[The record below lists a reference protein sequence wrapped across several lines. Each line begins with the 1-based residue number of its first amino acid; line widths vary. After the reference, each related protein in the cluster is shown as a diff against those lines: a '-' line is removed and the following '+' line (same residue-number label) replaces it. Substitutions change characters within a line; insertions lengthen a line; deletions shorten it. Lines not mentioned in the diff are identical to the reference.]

1 MPRAA
6 STLRAS
12 FQLSERPGPERRTK
26 MMVKIRRLKAEGFRG
41 IRRSEPLEFTDRC
54 KSMIIF
60 GENGYGKS
68 SFVDAIECFLG
79 NRIGHLER
87 ESVGRAA
94 YRHRALPGDAVATV
108 EVEFSDNRYS
118 SALTMD
124 SNRSI
129 RQGNTTPE
137 FHDFLARSQCERVI
151 LRQRE
156 LANFVDKT
164 KREKLE
170 DIAPLLGLECVD
182 DLRNQLRTASRELA
196 EDVHSVEAK
205 LEERRKSL
213 RALLGQESV
222 EIGDL
227 QAWAR
232 QEAKKL
238 GIDEKMVGCADL
250 KTALAGVAASAQTG
264 ERESR
269 LQAIQDAQVRCDA
282 LGRVEVNVDQLPDFQ
297 AAFNSLAA
305 DREALHRLA
314 LRQLY
319 DAGARVIAQGIWTED
334 TCPLCLQSVDDLTVL
349 AKDLVRRLEE
359 AAGVEQR
366 RAEIEQKRR
375 VALARIEA
383 LAGTALGAAEMK
395 LEHPA
400 ISRVSSAARELRAR
414 CDSLRQIVGTS
425 LSPGA
430 TLALDKDALVES
442 LDRSRQAGLDAIQ
455 ALAVESEALK
465 PSEEER
471 ARLEAFGQL
480 TALAS
485 DWERLEALLAEYG
498 VVSRQSSSL
507 QRILQAFEDLER
519 HLMSDIL
526 SRISATVTA
535 FYKSLHPGEDYD
547 DVVLHFLPDDRG
559 VEFSLVAYGEHV
571 SPPRLVL
578 SESHLNSLG
587 ICLFLAAARE
597 FNRVNRFLVLDDIV
611 NSFDAGHRGQL
622 AELLVRELSDFQLVV
637 LTHDPIWFDMLR
649 RIAPAAEWEFRKIVG
664 WSYYQGVE
672 MELSPRDQLA
682 RVDRAITT
690 GEESWAG
697 NLLRQHMEGRLKFL
711 CEAVGARVRYRSGY
725 RNERR
730 TAGELLQDLHAH
742 LRHRRF
748 DDAGE
753 PVWNSLQ
760 ACAFVTTIASHDQRQ
775 PITGLS
781 MGDIRYAR
789 QKIEEL
795 ENLFECVNCNRP
807 VWYAKVSEADFIMQC
822 ECGQLKLS

>member
-1 MPRAA
+1 
-6 STLRAS
+6 
-12 FQLSERPGPERRTK
+12 
-26 MMVKIRRLKAEGFRG
+26 MVKIRRLKAEGFRG
-41 IRRSEPLEFTDRC
+41 IRRSEPLDFTDRC
-54 KSMIIF
+54 KSMVIF

-87 ESVGRAA
+87 ESVGRVA

-108 EVEFSDNRYS
+108 EVEFSDGRYS
-118 SALTMD
+118 SVLTMD

-196 EDVHSVEAK
+196 QDVQSVEAR

-213 RALLGQESV
+213 RGLLGQESV

-227 QAWAR
+227 QAWAK

-238 GIDEKMVGCADL
+238 GIVEKMAGSADL
-250 KTALAGVAASAQTG
+250 RAALAGVGAPAPAT
-264 ERESR
+264 EREDR
-269 LQAIQDAQVRCDA
+269 LRTIHDARGKCDA
-282 LGRVEVNVDQLPDFQ
+282 LGRTEVNVDQLSDFQ

-305 DREALHRLA
+305 DKEALHRLA

-319 DAGARVIAQGIWTED
+319 DAGARVIAEGIWTED
-334 TCPLCLQSVDDLTVL
+334 TCPLCLQPVDDLSVL
-349 AKDLVRRLEE
+349 AQDLVRRLEE
-359 AAGVEQR
+359 AA
-366 RAEIEQKRR
+366 EIEQRQTEMERKRQ
-375 VALARIEA
+375 VALARVESLAEMA
-383 LAGTALGAAEMK
+383 LAAAETR

-400 ISRVSSAARELRAR
+400 IHRVSSAAAELRGR
-414 CDSLRQIVGTS
+414 CDSLKQVLNTRLTS
-425 LSPGA
+425 GA
-430 TLALDKDALVES
+430 TLTLDTDALADS
-442 LDRSRQAGLDAIQ
+442 LDRSRNAGLDASQ
-455 ALAVESEALK
+455 ALAAEIEALS

-471 ARLEAFGQL
+471 ARLEAFGHL
-480 TALAS
+480 SALAS
-485 DWERLEALLAEYG
+485 DWERLEALLTEHQ
-498 VVSRQSSSL
+498 VVSQQTSSL
-507 QRILQAFEDLER
+507 QQILQAFEDLER
-519 HLMSDIL
+519 RLMSDIL

-535 FYKSLHPGEDYD
+535 FYRSLHPGEDYD

-597 FNRVNRFLVLDDIV
+597 FNRVNRFLVLDDVV

-649 RIAPAAEWEFRKIVG
+649 RIAPAADWEFRKIVG

-682 RVDRAITT
+682 RVDRAIAT

-697 NLLRQHMEGRLKFL
+697 NLLRQHMEGRLKSL

-730 TAGELLQDLHAH
+730 TAGELLEDLHAH
-742 LRHRRF
+742 LKHRKF
-748 DDAGE
+748 DGAIE

>member
-1 MPRAA
+1 
-6 STLRAS
+6 
-12 FQLSERPGPERRTK
+12 
-26 MMVKIRRLKAEGFRG
+26 MVKIKRLKAEGFRG

-54 KSMIIF
+54 KSMVIF

-79 NRIGHLER
+79 NRIDHLER
-87 ESVGRAA
+87 ENVKRAA
-94 YRHRALPGDAVATV
+94 YRHRALPSDSLARV
-108 EVEFSDNRYS
+108 EIEFSDSRYS
-118 SALTMD
+118 SVLTMD
-124 SNRSI
+124 ANRYI
-129 RQGNTTPE
+129 RHGNTTAE
-137 FHDFLARSQCERVI
+137 FRDFAERGQCERVI

-196 EDVHSVEAK
+196 QDVQSVEAR

-213 RALLGQESV
+213 RGLLGQESV

-227 QAWAR
+227 QAWAK

-238 GIDEKMVGCADL
+238 GIVKEIVSSADL
-250 KTALAGVAASAQTG
+250 RAALAGVAASAQTG

-269 LQAIQDAQVRCDA
+269 LQAIQDAQVKCDA
-282 LGRVEVNVDQLPDFQ
+282 LGRTEVNADQLLDFQ

-314 LRQLY
+314 LRQLH
-319 DAGARVIAQGIWTED
+319 DAGARVIADGIWTED
-334 TCPLCLQSVDDLTVL
+334 RCPLCLQPIEDLGVL
-349 AKDLVRRLEE
+349 AKDLLKRLEE
-359 AAGVEQR
+359 AA
-366 RAEIEQKRR
+366 EIEQRQTEIERKRQE
-375 VALARIEA
+375 ALARIESLAEVA
-383 LAGTALGAAEMK
+383 LAAAEIR

-400 ISRVSSAARELRAR
+400 IPGVSSAAAELRAR
-414 CDSLRQIVGTS
+414 CDSLKQVLSTRLTS
-425 LSPGA
+425 GA
-430 TLALDKDALVES
+430 TLSLDADALVDS
-442 LDRSRQAGLDAIQ
+442 LNRSREVGLAGTQ
-455 ALAVESEALK
+455 ALTAEIEALK

-471 ARLEAFGQL
+471 ARLEAFGHL
-480 TALAS
+480 SALAG
-485 DWERLEALLAEYG
+485 DWERLEALFGEHQ
-498 VVSRQSSSL
+498 VVSQQASSL

-519 HLMSDIL
+519 RLMSDIL
-526 SRISATVTA
+526 ARISATVTA

-559 VEFSLVAYGEHV
+559 VEFSLVAYGERV

-597 FNRVNRFLVLDDIV
+597 FNRANGFLVLDDVV

-622 AELLVRELSDFQLVV
+622 AELLVQELSDFQLIV
-637 LTHDPIWFDMLR
+637 LTHDPIWFDMLK
-649 RIAPAAEWEFRKIVG
+649 RIAPAANWEFRKIVG
-664 WSYYQGVE
+664 WSYDQGVE

-682 RVDRAITT
+682 RVDRAIAT

-711 CEAVGARVRYRSGY
+711 CEAMGARVRYRSGY

-742 LRHRRF
+742 LKHRNF
-748 DDAGE
+748 DGAGE
-753 PVWNSLQ
+753 PVWNSLE
-760 ACAFVTTIASHDQRQ
+760 ACAFVTTIASHNQRQ